1 MPRVL
6 RFLLALAVIAAVSTV
21 AWAIGADLAAAAS
34 ILLVAVV
41 LLSLLGLPVALF
53 SAAAAFVVLNL
64 VFTAPT
70 GSFRIAKHDDLIA
83 LVVFVVAAAVVGTV
97 VNLLDRARRD
107 AQRRAAETRLRLD
120 VTNRLTEG
128 ASLDVALPEIATA
141 LCRLFELASC
151 RITSGTVDVTVGA
164 PLDGDG
170 STPEADRAHN
180 SRNGRDG
187 HNGRRLHIDSGPL
200 SVDARPRH
208 PLSPN
213 DRDLFEAL
221 VAGVATAIDRLRL
234 QAEAHEA
241 RVAAE
246 VGETRAAFLSGV
258 SHNLRTPLSALKAAA
273 ITLLSSNARLR
284 PEERVDLI
292 EMIRD
297 ESERLERLV
306 RNTLAMSRIKGEVLV
321 AHPEAV
327 DVEELV
333 GIALRRVA
341 PLATAHQLRASISE
355 NVREVRIDPT
365 LVEHVLLNLIE
376 NALRF
381 APAGSEIVV
390 EACVDRERGGALVIR
405 VIDHGP
411 GVPPEL
417 RERIFE
423 EFTTGSERV
432 DTGGSGLGLTIVLA
446 LVGAH
451 RGTVQVEDTPGGG
464 ATFVC
469 TFPQEAA

>member
-6 RFLLALAVIAAVSTV
+6 RFVLALAVIAAVSTV
-21 AWAIGADLAAAAS
+21 AWAAGADLAAAAS

-141 LCRLFELASC
+141 LCRLFELTSC
-151 RITSGTVDVTVGA
+151 RITSGAVDISIGP
-164 PLDGDG
+164 PLDAHTT
-170 STPEADRAHN
+170 TPPSH
-180 SRNGRDG
+180 NGRDAR
-187 HNGRRLHIDSGPL
+187 NLHIDSGPL

-208 PLSPN
+208 PLSPS

-273 ITLLSSNARLR
+273 ITLLSSDAQLS
-284 PEERVDLI
+284 PEERVDLT

-306 RNTLAMSRIKGEVLV
+306 RNTLALSRIKGGEVLV

-327 DVEELV
+327 DVEDLV

-341 PLATAHQLRASISE
+341 PLATEHQLRAEISAGLAD
-355 NVREVRIDPT
+355 VRIDPT

-390 EACVDRERGGALVIR
+390 EASVDHARDGAFVIC

-432 DTGGSGLGLTIVLA
+432 DTGGSGLGLTIARA

>member
-1 MPRVL
+1 MPRIL
-6 RFLLALAVIAAVSTV
+6 RFVLALAVIAAVSTV
-21 AWAIGADLAAAAS
+21 AWAVGADLAAAAS

-97 VNLLDRARRD
+97 VNLLDTARRE

-141 LCRLFELASC
+141 LCRLFELTSC
-151 RITSGTVDVTVGA
+151 RITSGIVDVTVGA
-164 PLDGDG
+164 PLDGD
-170 STPEADRAHN
+170 AHVSN
-180 SRNGRDG
+180 AHHGRNGQ
-187 HNGRRLHIDSGPL
+187 LHIDSGPL

-213 DRDLFEAL
+213 DRDLLEAL

-273 ITLLSSNARLR
+273 ITLLSSDAQLR
-284 PEERVDLI
+284 PEERVDLT

-306 RNTLAMSRIKGEVLV
+306 RNTLALSRIKGEVLV
-321 AHPEAV
+321 AHPETV

-341 PLATAHQLRASISE
+341 PLASAHQLRAIISE
-355 NVREVRIDPT
+355 NVYDVRVDPT

-381 APAGSEIVV
+381 APAGTEIVV
-390 EACVDRERGGALVIR
+390 EASVDRERGGALVIR

-417 RERIFE
+417 RQRIFE

-432 DTGGSGLGLTIVLA
+432 DTGGSGLGLTIVRA

>member
-1 MPRVL
+1 MPRIL
-6 RFLLALAVIAAVSTV
+6 RFVLALAVIAAVSTV
-21 AWAIGADLAAAAS
+21 AWAVGADLAAAAS

-97 VNLLDRARRD
+97 VNRLDTARRE

-141 LCRLFELASC
+141 LCRLFELTSC

-164 PLDGDG
+164 PLDGDAPV
-170 STPEADRAHN
+170 SNAHHG
-180 SRNGRDG
+180 RNGQ
-187 HNGRRLHIDSGPL
+187 LHIDSGPL

-273 ITLLSSNARLR
+273 ITLLSSDAHLR
-284 PEERVDLI
+284 PEERVDLT

-306 RNTLAMSRIKGEVLV
+306 RNTLALSRIKGEVLV
-321 AHPEAV
+321 AHPETV

-341 PLATAHQLRASISE
+341 PLASAHPLRAVISE
-355 NVREVRIDPT
+355 NVYDVRVDPT

-381 APAGSEIVV
+381 APAGTEIVV

-432 DTGGSGLGLTIVLA
+432 DTGGSGLGLTIVRA

>member
-1 MPRVL
+1 MPRIL
-6 RFLLALAVIAAVSTV
+6 RFVLALGVIAAVSTV
-21 AWAIGADLAAAAS
+21 AWAVGADLAAAAS

-97 VNLLDRARRD
+97 VNMLDRARRD

-141 LCRLFELASC
+141 LCRLFELTSC
-151 RITSGTVDVTVGA
+151 RITSGSVDVTVGA
-164 PLDGDG
+164 SFDDAA
-170 STPEADRAHN
+170 PESNAHDAHH
-180 SRNGRDG
+180 GRT
-187 HNGRRLHIDSGPL
+187 LHIDSGPL

-208 PLSPN
+208 ALSPS
-213 DRDLFEAL
+213 DRDLLEAL

-273 ITLLSSNARLR
+273 ITLLSSDAQLR
-284 PEERVDLI
+284 PEERVDLT

-321 AHPEAV
+321 AQPESV
-327 DVEELV
+327 DIGELV

-341 PLATAHQLRASISE
+341 PLATAHQLRAAIPPDLP
-355 NVREVRIDPT
+355 EVQVDPT

-381 APAGSEIVV
+381 APEGSEIVV
-390 EACVDRERGGALVIR
+390 EACIDREHDAALV
-405 VIDHGP
+405 VGVVDHGP

-417 RERIFE
+417 RDRIFE

-432 DTGGSGLGLTIVLA
+432 DTGGSGLGLTIVRA

-451 RGTVQVEDTPGGG
+451 RGTVRVEDTPGGG

>member
-1 MPRVL
+1 M
-6 RFLLALAVIAAVSTV
+6 
-21 AWAIGADLAAAAS
+21 
-34 ILLVAVV
+34 
-41 LLSLLGLPVALF
+41 
-53 SAAAAFVVLNL
+53 
-64 VFTAPT
+64 
-70 GSFRIAKHDDLIA
+70 
-83 LVVFVVAAAVVGTV
+83 
-97 VNLLDRARRD
+97 
-107 AQRRAAETRLRLD
+107 TR
-120 VTNRLTEG
+120 
-128 ASLDVALPEIATA
+128 S
-141 LCRLFELASC
+141 
-151 RITSGTVDVTVGA
+151 
-164 PLDGDG
+164 
-170 STPEADRAHN
+170 
-180 SRNGRDG
+180 NGRTVHLD
-187 HNGRRLHIDSGPL
+187 NGPL
-200 SVDARPRH
+200 SVDALPRH
-208 PLSPN
+208 SLASS

-273 ITLLSSNARLR
+273 ITLLSSDAQLR
-284 PEERVDLI
+284 PDERTDLI

-306 RNTLAMSRIKGEVLV
+306 RNTLALSRIKGEVLV
-321 AHPEAV
+321 AHAEPA
-327 DVEELV
+327 DIQELV

-341 PLATAHQLRASISE
+341 PLATQHDLHAAIPLDLA
-355 NVREVRIDPT
+355 EVYVDPT

-381 APAGSEIVV
+381 GPVGSQIVV
-390 EACVDRERGGALVIR
+390 GAAIDETNGDLVVR
-405 VIDHGP
+405 VVDHGP
-411 GVPPEL
+411 GVPAQL
-417 RERIFE
+417 RDRIFE

-432 DTGGSGLGLTIVLA
+432 DTGGSGLGLTIVRA

-451 RGTVQVEDTPGGG
+451 RGTVRVEETPGGG